1 MPVHVCICVSRW
13 TVQLLMVTADY
24 VSNNSFPITMGGEV
38 SSGVTALHNDQLE
51 FVCEHVERWCVQSC
65 VKPGEESFKTL

>member
-1 MPVHVCICVSRW
+1 MHVCICVSRW

-51 FVCEHVERWCVQSC
+51 FVCEHVER
-65 VKPGEESFKTL
+65 